1 MFYRIATN
9 YITFEI
15 EVKPIALYL
24 SLYMIP
30 YSKYSIPIGKKFR
43 LSHIVDGHYLQLVIV
58 LLLMIKKQEAYIYL
72 SYFCGIGPVT
82 HQHLLGEFGT
92 GQETV
97 EANEKELQAMLGPIG
112 GPKFYR
118 FIHTF
123 DAKKEYK
130 RLTKEKIF
138 IYSYED
144 ISYPQALKNIPDPPI
159 CLYVRGDMAN
169 IDLNKGLYFAIV
181 GTRNPTGYGRLVARQ
196 LSQTLSKSGMTI
208 VSGMAKGVDGIAH
221 EAAMERGKTIAVLGC
236 GVDVVYPKENRVLYE
251 KIVGGGG
258 LVVSEF
264 PPGRRVQKGLFIAR
278 NRLISGLCRGV
289 LVVEGAKHSGTLV
302 TARFAAEQGRD
313 VFAVPSPITS
323 PVGFAPNFLIK
334 EGATLVTSPDDILK
348 EYL

>member
-1 MFYRIATN
+1 MNNGKNFYLI
-9 YITFEI
+9 
-15 EVKPIALYL
+15 
-24 SLYMIP
+24 
-30 YSKYSIPIGKKFR
+30 
-43 LSHIVDGHYLQLVIV
+43 
-58 LLLMIKKQEAYIYL
+58 L
-72 SYFCGIGPVT
+72 SYFSGIGPMRFKA
-82 HQHLLGEFGT
+82 LLARFQTVAKLERATLRDIQEIVGEKLG
-92 GQETV
+92 
-97 EANEKELQAMLGPIG
+97 KEFFLF
-112 GPKFYR
+112 KS
-118 FIHTF
+118 TF
-123 DAKKEYK
+123 DYPAVHDS
-130 RLTKEKIF
+130 LTKKAINYISYDEKN
-138 IYSYED
+138 
-144 ISYPQALKNIPDPPI
+144 YPQALKNIPDPPI

-221 EAAMERGKTIAVLGC
+221 EAAMEKGKTIAVLGC

-251 KIVGGGG
+251 KIVDGGG

-334 EGATLVTSPDDILK
+334 EGATLVTSPDDILNA
-348 EYL
+348 YL